1 MFSGFRRKAR
11 ADNPPSV
18 VILGGGYGGIY
29 AALNLQK
36 AAKNGEIRLTLI
48 SRENFFLLQPML
60 AEVISGSISPSNVVS
75 PVRRLVSHA
84 EVHQAEIE
92 YVDTANND
100 VAIRYPNHSRLT
112 HIHYDYLVFAVG
124 SATDLSQFPGVQ
136 EHALPF
142 KTLGDALRLRSHLIK
157 MLEAADVED
166 DPFFKRRSLTFVI
179 AGGGY
184 TGVEVTAEINEFL
197 RVASKSYRNI
207 GPDDFRVILLHRSAR
222 ILPELGERLAT
233 LSHNLLEK
241 RGIAIRL
248 HAQLVSATAQT
259 AVLANDVFIPTNTL
273 VATIGAAP
281 NPVLAGVPCERERGR
296 MVVDDTLAVQGIDN
310 LWAVGDCAY
319 VPDVLRGGA
328 CPPTAQFA
336 RREAT
341 TAAQNILATI
351 RGKPTKPFRYKS
363 RGVFVPLGGFAAA
376 AETLGLDFSGFI
388 AWWMYR
394 SFYLMQIPRM
404 ERKFRV
410 VTDWTLDLIFP
421 GDIVNMD
428 VDQPTGTSRCHY
440 EAGEYIYEQ
449 GDIAQDF
456 YVVLNGEVEITRPNP
471 DGRGN
476 DMIVA
481 NLRRGEYFGEMS
493 LLNQE
498 RRTSNVRA
506 RTHVELLVM
515 SGEDFTALAYSSSL
529 FGNLLDTVIEQR
541 RGSGGVAQGGDE

>member
-1 MFSGFRRKAR
+1 MVSRFRRKTR
-11 ADNPPSV
+11 AGDPPSV

-92 YVDTANND
+92 YVDAANND

-112 HIHYDYLVFAVG
+112 HIHYDYLIFAVG

-207 GPDDFRVILLHRSAR
+207 SPDDFRVILLHRSAR
-222 ILPELGERLAT
+222 ILPELGEKLAT
-233 LSHNLLEK
+233 LSHKLLEK

-273 VATIGAAP
+273 VATIGGRAQPAA
-281 NPVLAGVPCERERGR
+281 GG
-296 MVVDDTLAVQGIDN
+296 
-310 LWAVGDCAY
+310 CA
-319 VPDVLRGGA
+319 
-328 CPPTAQFA
+328 
-336 RREAT
+336 
-341 TAAQNILATI
+341 
-351 RGKPTKPFRYKS
+351 
-363 RGVFVPLGGFAAA
+363 
-376 AETLGLDFSGFI
+376 
-388 AWWMYR
+388 
-394 SFYLMQIPRM
+394 
-404 ERKFRV
+404 
-410 VTDWTLDLIFP
+410 
-421 GDIVNMD
+421 
-428 VDQPTGTSRCHY
+428 
-440 EAGEYIYEQ
+440 
-449 GDIAQDF
+449 
-456 YVVLNGEVEITRPNP
+456 
-471 DGRGN
+471 
-476 DMIVA
+476 
-481 NLRRGEYFGEMS
+481 
-493 LLNQE
+493 
-498 RRTSNVRA
+498 VRA
-506 RTHVELLVM
+506 
-515 SGEDFTALAYSSSL
+515 
-529 FGNLLDTVIEQR
+529 
-541 RGSGGVAQGGDE
+541 